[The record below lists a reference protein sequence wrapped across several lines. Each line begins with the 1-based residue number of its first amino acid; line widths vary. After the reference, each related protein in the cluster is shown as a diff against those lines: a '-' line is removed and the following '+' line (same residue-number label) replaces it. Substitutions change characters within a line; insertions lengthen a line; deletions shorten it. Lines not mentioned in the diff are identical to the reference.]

1 MGAEMSARLR
11 ELVSLAILLAVS
23 SFAPVPVAGQDSSAA
38 SNTPTAKPWTQLRT
52 PWGDPDLQA
61 VWSYNDDVD
70 TPFERPAELAGKQT
84 VEDEEEQAAL
94 LKARARRNVER
105 APTIGGETGAGP
117 VHWYEFWAAKSART
131 SRVVDP
137 PDGRV
142 PPLTPEAQILESA
155 RAEARRHRGPADS
168 WEDRSLWDRC
178 IAARGGLPHVI
189 VNPGSYNNIVQI
201 LQSPGYVVILHEMI
215 HQARIISLDGRPHV
229 GSNVRQYLGDARG
242 RWEGDTLV
250 VDVTNFTD
258 KTDFRG
264 SRETLHLVERWTR
277 VNADTLNYAVT
288 VDDPTTFTKPWTVG
302 VPMRTEAGQTQI
314 FEYACHEGNYGL
326 ANILSAARAEE
337 KASGK
342 AK

>member
-1 MGAEMSARLR
+1 MRTRNAGLVAVLTVLLLLSVIATLQ
-11 ELVSLAILLAVS
+11 VSLSGQSISGHAEAW
-23 SFAPVPVAGQDSSAA
+23 VP
-38 SNTPTAKPWTQLRT
+38 LRT
-52 PWGDPDLQA
+52 AWGDPDFQGL
-61 VWSYNDDVD
+61 WSYNDDVD
-70 TPFERPAELAGKQT
+70 TPFERPGEFAGKA
-84 VEDEEEQAAL
+84 VVDDEEEVAAL
-94 LKARARRNVER
+94 LKERARRNVER

-117 VHWYEFWAAKSART
+117 VHWYEFWSAKSSRT

-142 PPLTPEAQILESA
+142 PPLTPEALVREGV

-215 HQARIISLDGRPHV
+215 HHARIIPLDGSPHLAS
-229 GSNVRQYLGDARG
+229 GVRQHLGDYRG
-242 RWEGDTLV
+242 RWEGNTLV
-250 VDVTNFTD
+250 VDITNFTD

-277 VNADTLNYAVT
+277 IDADRVNYEVT
-288 VDDPTTFTKPWTVG
+288 IDDPATFTKRWTVG
-302 VPMRTEAGQTQI
+302 VPMRQDKDQTQI

-326 ANILSAARAEE
+326 ANILSAARAEDAV
-337 KASGK
+337 KRK
-342 AK
+342 D